1 MAAGA
6 HLTDTNILL
15 RVAQRND
22 PHYGLIRSALA
33 SLQASGATLFYTPQ
47 NMAEFWNVCTRPVR
61 QNGYGLSIDETN
73 RRAELIERG
82 FTLLPDDPRIH
93 TEWRRLVVA
102 HAVMGVQVHDARL
115 VAAMHVHGIDRL
127 LTLDQ
132 QDFDRYPGI
141 SIVHPRDL
149 VKL

>member
-1 MAAGA
+1 MVVGS

-15 RVAQRND
+15 RVSQRND
-22 PHYGLIRSALA
+22 PDYDLILSAVRSLR
-33 SLQASGATLFYTPQ
+33 ASGATLWYTSQ
-47 NMAEFWNVCTRPVR
+47 NLAEFWNVCTRPAR
-61 QNGYGLSIDETN
+61 QNGYGMTVAETN

-82 FTLLPDDPRIH
+82 FTLLPDDPRVH

-115 VAAMHVHGIDRL
+115 VAAMHVHGIERL

-132 QDFDRYPGI
+132 RDFMRYSGI
-141 SIVHPRDL
+141 TVVHPREL
-149 VKL
+149 VES